1 MVSVGPP
8 WTQREANGSFA
19 FMLNTD
25 GELTGYIANK
35 EKNNYV
41 NAERRRRSLHKGS
54 REHIR
59 GLDIWLILVTLE
71 SPVNPT
77 PYVLFGLCEE
87 AKVPGESPADT
98 EGTSTQKVRD

>member
-1 MVSVGPP
+1 
-8 WTQREANGSFA
+8 
-19 FMLNTD
+19 MLNTD
-25 GELTGYIANK
+25 GELTGYIENK

-41 NAERRRRSLHKGS
+41 NAERRRHSLHKGS

-87 AKVPGESPADT
+87 AKVPADM